1 MPHIPID
8 EIKSQFSGWV
18 LLHERRAMQGIRT
31 PGVYLLALSEDQPAP
46 YRENQDSL
54 IYIGET
60 TRQTLLKRLSSF
72 ERSCTSDRPG
82 HSGGVS
88 FRKSFP
94 STLEAKNLWVSILP
108 VNLDNAHQNHAYIKF
123 VERALIWDYVSK
135 NNRPPTFNIG

>member
-1 MPHIPID
+1 MPHISIE
-8 EIKSQFSGWV
+8 EIKSQFSSWA
-18 LLHERRAMQGIRT
+18 LLNERRAMQGIKT
-31 PGVYLLALSEDQPAP
+31 PGVYLLALSEDQPTP

-72 ERSCTSDRPG
+72 ERSCTSDRLG

-88 FRKSFP
+88 FRKLFP

-108 VNLDNAHQNHAYIKF
+108 VNLDNAHQSHAYIKF
-123 VERALIWDYVSK
+123 VERALIWDYVSR

>member
-1 MPHIPID
+1 MLHISIE
-8 EIKSQFSGWV
+8 EIKSQFSSWA
-18 LLHERRAMQGIRT
+18 LLNERRAMQGIKT
-31 PGVYLLALSEDQPAP
+31 PGVYLLALSEDQPTP

-72 ERSCTSDRPG
+72 ERSCTSDRLG

-94 STLEAKNLWVSILP
+94 SILEAKNLWVSILP
-108 VNLDNAHQNHAYIKF
+108 VNLDNSHQNHAYIKF